1 MESNE
6 ETNDTVAVGV
16 APEVTLVETEENNGI
31 ASEQTD
37 FPEVSEEGVSTE
49 DTDGQGEVNSP
60 EEALDIT
67 IKTYR
72 ILGMVD
78 YTDEQG
84 NIVGQ
89 LKIGSVASLPAHVGD
104 LAVEDGRAEEVQ

>member
-6 ETNDTVAVGV
+6 ETNDTVAEGV
-16 APEVTLVETEENNGI
+16 APEVTLVETPAETEENNDI

-37 FPEVSEEGVSTE
+37 PETL
-49 DTDGQGEVNSP
+49 

-89 LKIGSVASLPAHVGD
+89 LEIGSVASLPAHVGD
-104 LAVEDGRAEEVQ
+104 LAVEDGRAEDVQ